1 MMETYKKL
9 LEELNQSGNLRSLP
23 PIEPQGKWI
32 IRDGRRML
40 NLSSN
45 DYLGLSRDTR
55 LRKEFLTRAMEEY
68 LPLSSA
74 SSRLLTGNFP
84 AYTEL
89 EELLAS
95 SYGKES
101 ALVFNSGYHANVGIL
116 PALADKDTLILADKL
131 VHASLIDGIRLSGAA
146 YKRFRHQDYEQA
158 EHILQNSA
166 HTYKRIILVTESIF
180 SMDGDI
186 ADLQRLV
193 RIKKQYP
200 NTLLYVDE
208 AHAIGVRG
216 KRGLGI
222 AEESGT
228 LRDIDLLVGTFG
240 KALAS
245 MGAFVVCSR
254 LLHDVLVNRMRPL
267 IFSTALPPLQVAWT
281 SHIFRLL
288 PRMEDR
294 RTHLKKLSALVAQA
308 LQGQGGEISSSHIIP
323 YIVHDSEACLR
334 LAESLQRKGFY
345 CLAIRP
351 PTVPQG
357 TSRLRL
363 SLTADMEEADI
374 ENFIANKVSIGDF

>member
-1 MMETYKKL
+1 METYKKL

-23 PIEPQGKWI
+23 LIEPQGKWI

-101 ALVFNSGYHANVGIL
+101 ALVFNSGYHANMGIL

-193 RIKKQYP
+193 RIKRQYP
-200 NTLLYVDE
+200 NALLYVDE

-294 RTHLKKLSALVAQA
+294 RTRLKKLSALVAQA
-308 LQGQGGEISSSHIIP
+308 LQGQGGEVSSSHIIP

-334 LAESLQRKGFY
+334 LADSLQRKGFY